1 MATTTIAEFMES
13 PLVTWAQTISTV
25 TTGSTLEYKD
35 LADGIFLNDVM
46 ELIDHRFADVSVQNP
61 VEDVQTRLHNLD
73 ALLKNVKFFY
83 HEILKQLIVMG
94 LPNVVKIAR
103 HPEGEVGEVRKMLL
117 LVLGC
122 AVQCEKKEEFIE
134 NIKQLD
140 LTTQHAIVLH
150 IREIT
155 DNAENVFHAPW
166 SCLAEVP
173 SDQLEELS
181 TTVISHLKKLVAERD
196 GYVNLLTEYVQEIV
210 AFQSS
215 SATSPTAMG
224 PSASPKK
231 KTPPGAEV
239 ADKNHHLGVE
249 LADCKSKLRRMRQEV
264 EEKNETIVE
273 LKEELAEK
281 SNLYAKTRQDNL
293 ELTQEARAA
302 RTYRDELDIL
312 RDKASRVDKLDLEIN
327 RYKEKLNELDYYRAR
342 VDELREDNVVLL
354 DTKTMLE
361 EQLATSHS
369 RLEGLVDLEDELM
382 SAKEK
387 LIKVESERDTQRD
400 RLAELIEEMTKL
412 ECEKNLSMSESN
424 TLGKELEELVSGL

>member
-1 MATTTIAEFMES
+1 
-13 PLVTWAQTISTV
+13 
-25 TTGSTLEYKD
+25 
-35 LADGIFLNDVM
+35 
-46 ELIDHRFADVSVQNP
+46 
-61 VEDVQTRLHNLD
+61 
-73 ALLKNVKFFY
+73 
-83 HEILKQLIVMG
+83 
-94 LPNVVKIAR
+94 
-103 HPEGEVGEVRKMLL
+103 
-117 LVLGC
+117 
-122 AVQCEKKEEFIE
+122 
-134 NIKQLD
+134 
-140 LTTQHAIVLH
+140 
-150 IREIT
+150 
-155 DNAENVFHAPW
+155 
-166 SCLAEVP
+166 
-173 SDQLEELS
+173 
-181 TTVISHLKKLVAERD
+181 
-196 GYVNLLTEYVQEIV
+196 
-210 AFQSS
+210 
-215 SATSPTAMG
+215 
-224 PSASPKK
+224 
-231 KTPPGAEV
+231 
-239 ADKNHHLGVE
+239 
-249 LADCKSKLRRMRQEV
+249 MRQEV